1 MGFGILFIGY
11 FIEAIIFIGISETIK
26 LLGCA
31 IMLIAALKLRR
42 YNRTFDLLVGTLTFA
57 MAFFAFGS
65 VIEIINVIKPN
76 AVALHGAAKTVV
88 FIIDVLVAFA
98 LNASILVSARAIAKD
113 TECEKIFFGATRNFV
128 FFAILLVLQLAAI
141 LPFPFTQR
149 LGILAIIL
157 QLVLAFMNLY
167 LIFRCYAEICDQSDV
182 DMERKPSRFA
192 FVNNYRDEMDRRR
205 AAADAERE
213 RIKRAR
219 DLRSEQKKMNRKN
232 KKNK

>member
-1 MGFGILFIGY
+1 
-11 FIEAIIFIGISETIK
+11 
-26 LLGCA
+26 
-31 IMLIAALKLRR
+31 
-42 YNRTFDLLVGTLTFA
+42 
-57 MAFFAFGS
+57 
-65 VIEIINVIKPN
+65 
-76 AVALHGAAKTVV
+76 
-88 FIIDVLVAFA
+88 
-98 LNASILVSARAIAKD
+98 
-113 TECEKIFFGATRNFV
+113 
-128 FFAILLVLQLAAI
+128 
-141 LPFPFTQR
+141 
-149 LGILAIIL
+149 
-157 QLVLAFMNLY
+157 MNLY